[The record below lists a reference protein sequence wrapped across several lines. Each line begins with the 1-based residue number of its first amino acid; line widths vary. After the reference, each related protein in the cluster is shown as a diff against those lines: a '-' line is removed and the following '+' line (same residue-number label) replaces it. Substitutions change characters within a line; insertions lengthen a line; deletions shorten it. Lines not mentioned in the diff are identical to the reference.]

1 MNFTFGIITNN
12 NITNLYKIIDS
23 IELQNIPNYE
33 IIIVGFNTNLN
44 KKK

>member
-23 IELQNIPNYE
+23 IEFLQFE
-33 IIIVGFNTNLN
+33 
-44 KKK
+44 